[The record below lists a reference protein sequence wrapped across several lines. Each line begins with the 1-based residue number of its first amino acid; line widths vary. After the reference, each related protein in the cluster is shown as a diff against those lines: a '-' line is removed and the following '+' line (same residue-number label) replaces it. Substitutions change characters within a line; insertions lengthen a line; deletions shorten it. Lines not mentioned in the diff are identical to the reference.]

1 MEASEASRFHNTGI
15 AKMSNT
21 YEMDTYEMD
30 AFKGNSNEATSSELN
45 TEQPPAEVTA
55 RRTSV
60 LIERDNKTLKRLG
73 KIPVLKVTISST

>member
-15 AKMSNT
+15 AKMSN
-21 YEMDTYEMD
+21 TYEMD

-45 TEQPPAEVTA
+45 TEQPPAEVTV